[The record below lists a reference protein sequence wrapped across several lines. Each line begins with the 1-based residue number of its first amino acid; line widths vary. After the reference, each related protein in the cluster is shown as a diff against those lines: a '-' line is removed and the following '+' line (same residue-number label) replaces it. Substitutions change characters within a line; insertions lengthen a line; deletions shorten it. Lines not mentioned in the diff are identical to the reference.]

1 MSAWAYRHPEWAV
14 LGVSLLGWVLL
25 ARFTWLPPMMRNP
38 MPGMEHAHPTVGG
51 GIAAAFGHELL
62 AWVLMLIAMMLP
74 TTVPAV
80 RYVAFASRRA
90 RRQRS
95 VLAFGLGYLA
105 AWLPLGVLVSLL
117 LAVLP
122 PFGAV
127 PVAIAIGLAGAWE
140 LTPAKRLALRCC
152 HRTSPVRFDGLAAD
166 RSAAGF
172 GWKHG
177 RTCVLI
183 GGPAMIALAALRH
196 PAIATVIVAVIMFG
210 QKIIRRS
217 ERWTPGV
224 AVGGV
229 LAGLLVLGMQ

>member
-1 MSAWAYRHPEWAV
+1 MKARAYRHPEWAV

-25 ARFTWLPPMMRNP
+25 TRLVWLTPAMSNS
-38 MPGMEHAHPTVGG
+38 MPGMEHAHPALGG
-51 GIAAAFGHELL
+51 DIGAAFGHELL
-62 AWVLMLIAMMLP
+62 AWVLMLLAMMLP
-74 TTVPAV
+74 TTVPAI
-80 RYVAFASRRA
+80 RYVAFASRRT

-95 VLAFGLGYLA
+95 VLAFSLGYLV
-105 AWLPLGVLVSLL
+105 AWLPLGVVLSLL

-122 PFGAV
+122 PLGSV
-127 PVAIAIGLAGAWE
+127 PVAIAIALAGAWE
-140 LTPAKRLALRCC
+140 LTSTKRLALRRC

-172 GWKHG
+172 GWMHG

-183 GGPAMIALAALRH
+183 GGPAMIALTVLGH

-210 QKIIRRS
+210 QKIIRGP

-229 LAGLLVLGMQ
+229 LAGLLVLGLQ

>member
-1 MSAWAYRHPEWAV
+1 MRAWAYRHPEWAP
-14 LGVSLLGWVLL
+14 LALSLLGWVLL
-25 ARFTWLPPMMRNP
+25 GLLVWLTAAISDPV
-38 MPGMEHAHPTVGG
+38 PGMHHAHAAMGG
-51 GIAAAFGHELL
+51 GIWATFGHELL

-80 RYVAFASRRA
+80 RYVEFASRRA

-95 VLAFGLGYLA
+95 VLSFSLGYLT
-105 AWLPLGVLVSLL
+105 AWLPLGVGLGLL
-117 LAVLP
+117 LAMLP
-122 PFGAV
+122 PLGPV
-127 PVAIAIGLAGAWE
+127 PVALAIALAGAWE
-140 LTPAKRLALRCC
+140 LTPVKQLALRRC

-166 RSAAGF
+166 RSAAAF

-183 GGPAMIALAALRH
+183 GGPAMIAVTALGH
-196 PAIATVIVAVIMFG
+196 PAIVTMIVAVIMFG

-229 LAGLLVLGMQ
+229 LAGLLVLGLP

>member
-1 MSAWAYRHPEWAV
+1 MRAWAYRHPEWAP
-14 LGVSLLGWVLL
+14 LGVSLLCWVPL
-25 ARFTWLPPMMRNP
+25 ARLAWLPSMMSDP
-38 MPGMEHAHPTVGG
+38 MPGMEHAHSAVRGDIG
-51 GIAAAFGHELL
+51 AAFGHELL
-62 AWVLMLIAMMLP
+62 VWILMLIAMMLP
-74 TTVPAV
+74 TTVPAA

-95 VLAFGLGYLA
+95 VLAFGLGYLV

-127 PVAIAIGLAGAWE
+127 PVAIAIALAGAWE
-140 LTPAKRLALRCC
+140 LTPAKRLALRRC

-177 RTCVLI
+177 RTCVFI
-183 GGPAMIALAALRH
+183 GGPAMIALTALGH
-196 PAIATVIVAVIMFG
+196 PVLATVIVAMIMFG
-210 QKIIRRS
+210 QKIIRRP
-217 ERWTPGV
+217 ERWTPGL

-229 LAGLLVLGMQ
+229 LAGLLVLGLQ

>member
-1 MSAWAYRHPEWAV
+1 
-14 LGVSLLGWVLL
+14 
-25 ARFTWLPPMMRNP
+25 
-38 MPGMEHAHPTVGG
+38 MPGMDHGHLAVGG
-51 GIAAAFGHELL
+51 GFWAGFGHELL
-62 AWVLMLIAMMLP
+62 AWTLMLLAMMLP

-95 VLAFGLGYLA
+95 VVAFSLGYLA

-117 LAVLP
+117 LAMLP
-122 PFGAV
+122 PLGPV
-127 PVAIAIGLAGAWE
+127 PVAIGIALAGAWE
-140 LTPAKRLALRCC
+140 LTPVKLVALRRC

-166 RSAAGF
+166 RSAASF

-183 GGPAMIALAALRH
+183 GGPAMIVLTALGH

-210 QKIIRRS
+210 QKIIRRP

-229 LAGLLVLGMQ
+229 VAGLLVLGLQ

>member
-1 MSAWAYRHPEWAV
+1 MRSWTYRHPEWAP
-14 LGVSLLGWVLL
+14 LGVSLIGWVLL
-25 ARFTWLPPMMRNP
+25 ARLAWLPPVTGAP
-38 MPGMEHAHPTVGG
+38 MPGMDHVHLAVGG
-51 GIAAAFGHELL
+51 GFWALFGHELL
-62 AWVLMLIAMMLP
+62 AWTLMLLAMMLP

-95 VLAFGLGYLA
+95 VVAFTLGYLA
-105 AWLPLGVLVSLL
+105 AWLTLGVLVSLL
-117 LAVLP
+117 LATLP
-122 PFGAV
+122 PLGTV
-127 PVAIAIGLAGAWE
+127 PVAIGIALAGAWE
-140 LTPAKRLALRCC
+140 LTPVKRVALRRC

-166 RSAAGF
+166 RSAASF

-183 GGPAMIALAALRH
+183 GGPAMIALTALGH

-217 ERWTPGV
+217 DRWTPGV

-229 LAGLLVLGMQ
+229 VAGLLVLGLQ